1 MTTFAQKAYD
11 FYTRLELPPVPLGIV
26 AMNPYQNTETRKY
39 SKIFLHK
46 YFSDRQ
52 KRIFVF
58 GINPGRFG
66 AGLTGVTFT
75 DPVALDRF
83 CGIPNHFPPRRETSS
98 DFVYRFINEWGG
110 AEQFYR
116 KFFLTAV
123 CPLGFTKDG
132 NNYNFYDDRALLEKL
147 TPFLIQTIRQQ
158 LSLGARTNAAIIFG
172 SGKNYRIFCELN
184 EQSNF
189 FKKIYPLEH
198 PRFIM
203 QYRRKKIDDYI
214 KKYKE
219 VFSKAEG
226 E

>member
-11 FYTRLELPPVPLGIV
+11 FYVNIELPSVPSGIV
-26 AMNPYQNTETRKY
+26 AMNPYHDKETRKY
-39 SKIFLHK
+39 SKIFLDK

-75 DPVALDRF
+75 DPVALNRS

-98 DFVYRFINEWGG
+98 DFVYRFIHEWGG
-110 AEQFYR
+110 AGKFYQ

-132 NNYNFYDDRALLEKL
+132 NNYNFYDDAVLLKTL
-147 TPFLIQTIRQQ
+147 KPFLIQTIRQQ
-158 LSLGARTNAAIIFG
+158 LSLGAADVAIVFG
-172 SGKNYRIFCELN
+172 SGKNYKIFCELN
-184 EQSNF
+184 QENCF
-189 FKKIYPLEH
+189 FKKIYALEH

-203 QYRRKKIDDYI
+203 QYKRKKIDDYI
-214 KKYKE
+214 QKYKE
-219 VFSKAEG
+219 VFSEAGG